1 MATANNALA
10 TAEASKGKTRD
21 MINRS
26 EVNRALA
33 KAIAYKQC
41 GNDNLANQW
50 AAELACLL
58 ECGGILRD
66 GAPRD
71 LSACAK
77 PVREA

>member
-1 MATANNALA
+1 
-10 TAEASKGKTRD
+10 
-21 MINRS
+21 MINRTK
-26 EVNRALA
+26 VNRALA

-41 GNDNLANQW
+41 GKDDLANQW
-50 AAELACLL
+50 AAELVCLL

-71 LSACAK
+71 LAACAL